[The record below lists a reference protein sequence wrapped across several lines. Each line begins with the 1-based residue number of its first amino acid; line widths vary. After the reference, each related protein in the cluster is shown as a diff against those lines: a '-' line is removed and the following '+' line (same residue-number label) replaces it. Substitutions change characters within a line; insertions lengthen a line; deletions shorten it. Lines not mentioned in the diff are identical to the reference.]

1 VIDGTG
7 SVCRYSKLGSGSICI
22 SGRGFAGIGGVS
34 GLMSSMA
41 SGAASCSCNRKIGAV
56 LSTLAS
62 QRVI

>member
-1 VIDGTG
+1 VVDGTG
-7 SVCRYSKLGSGSICI
+7 SLCRYSKLGSCSMSM
-22 SGRGFAGIGGVS
+22 SGREFAGIGGVS

-41 SGAASCSCNRKIGAV
+41 SGAASCKRKIGAV